1 MRTERLAPDEA
12 GIARAA
18 ALLRCGRLV
27 AFGTETVFG
36 LGADATNAKAV
47 ASIFATKERPLF
59 NPLISHYPSASAAF
73 GDVIANDWAVSL
85 ADRFWPGALTLVL
98 PRRGE
103 SRIVPSVSAGLA
115 TLAIRVPGHPTAR
128 RLLEAAGVPVAAPS
142 ANRSGRVSPTTA
154 SHVISELE
162 GRIAAVLDSGPAGVG
177 VESTV
182 IDLSGPL
189 PRLLRP
195 GGVTIEAIMA
205 AAGPLG
211 GTAAGDAPKAPGML
225 ASHYAPRLPIR
236 LDATSLSAGEA
247 LLAFGPALP
256 GARAVFQLSESRD
269 LAEAAARLF
278 AGLRLLDE
286 EGPRLGLTGIAAM
299 PIPDHGLGRAIADR
313 LRRAAAPRPHP
324 GLG

>member
-1 MRTERLAPDEA
+1 VRTEPLAADEA

-18 ALLRCGRLV
+18 ALLRSGKLV
-27 AFGTETVFG
+27 AFGTETVYG
-36 LGADATNAKAV
+36 LGADATNAEAV
-47 ASIFATKERPLF
+47 ASIFAMKERPLF
-59 NPLISHYPSASAAF
+59 NPLICHYPSARAAF
-73 GDVIANDWAVSL
+73 TDVIANDWAQSL
-85 ADRFWPGALTLVL
+85 AARFWPGALTLVL
-98 PRRGE
+98 PRRAR
-103 SRIVPSVSAGLA
+103 SRIVPSTSAGLA
-115 TLAIRVPGHPTAR
+115 TLAVRVPANPTAR
-128 RLLEAAGVPVAAPS
+128 RLLEEAGVPVAAPS

-154 SHVISELE
+154 GHVISEFQ
-162 GRIAAVLDSGPAGVG
+162 GRIAAVLDCGPASVG

-182 IDLSGPL
+182 IDLSGPV

-211 GTAAGDAPKAPGML
+211 DAAAGEAPKAPGML

-236 LDATSLSAGEA
+236 LDATSLSGGEA

-269 LAEAAARLF
+269 LAEAATRLF

-286 EGPRLGLTGIAAM
+286 EGSRLGLMGIAAM

-313 LRRAAAPRPHP
+313 LRRAAAPRPHA
-324 GLG
+324 GIG